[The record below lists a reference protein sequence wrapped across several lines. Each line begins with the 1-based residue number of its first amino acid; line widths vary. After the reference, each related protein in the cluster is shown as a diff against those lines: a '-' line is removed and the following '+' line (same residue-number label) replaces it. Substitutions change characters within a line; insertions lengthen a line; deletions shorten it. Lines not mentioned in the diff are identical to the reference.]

1 MDKWKKI
8 SIILLVVIVAEA
20 VLIYALTPHV
30 ERGGVVINSVVSNPS
45 KSTPN
50 STVMAAS
57 GAVYRQNPIS
67 GNYSFIIRS
76 GTAFDNLSNRT
87 LVISYAYLNLTEVE
101 PGDEFRVFV
110 PINVGSQV
118 MEAFY
123 ANPIINITILNS
135 TVYSA
140 YGQEYLNFTIRADI
154 PVYNEA
160 TGGGTT
166 VALGHEMGL
175 TSVTPLGYGT
185 DLYIGFIS
193 FNTTVLELEFYIA
206 PGR

>member
-1 MDKWKKI
+1 MDKWKNI
-8 SIILLVVIVAEA
+8 SIILLVVIMVEA
-20 VLIYALTPHV
+20 ALIYALIPHV
-30 ERGGVVINSVVSNPS
+30 KQGGVVISGVVSNPS
-45 KSTPN
+45 TSTSN
-50 STVMAAS
+50 SVVMAAS
-57 GAVYRQNPIS
+57 SAVFRQNPIL

-76 GTAFDNLSNRT
+76 GTSFERLGNRT
-87 LVISYAYLNLTEVE
+87 LVISYAYINLTKVK

-123 ANPIINITILNS
+123 ANPIINVTILNS

-140 YGQEYLNFTIRADI
+140 YGQEYLNFTIRANV
-154 PVYNEA
+154 PVYNESGI
-160 TGGGTT
+160 GGVT

-185 DLYIGFIS
+185 DLYMGFIS
-193 FNTTVLELEFYIA
+193 FNATVLELEFYNA